1 MIKTS
6 DFVIQIV
13 RQIAFLAK
21 NTSKKAKIGTPNDLQ
36 KLFCH
41 PLIKIKS
48 IEFIGKT
55 PHWGVFVI
63 QSYPVKTDVFCC
75 AIIIKNIRR

>member
-1 MIKTS
+1 MAILIKIT
-6 DFVIQIV
+6 
-13 RQIAFLAK
+13 L
-21 NTSKKAKIGTPNDLQ
+21 KKVKIGTPKDIQ

-48 IEFIGKT
+48 IEFVGKT

-63 QSYPVKTDVFCC
+63 QSYPVKINIFCC
-75 AIIIKNIRR
+75 AIKIKNIRR